1 MRWVEE
7 VSTIAARRV
16 SPNVSWA
23 SAGIDSLTFKVSAL
37 PGWVVYVRA
46 AVLKV
51 YHSSVEIAAVVTCGA
66 LVLLLL
72 WLACFADIGVPDDCE
87 SHAEDRNSHTPGIKH
102 VSESFFTM
110 VSLPRCSRKPPPLHP
125 LSRCVFGL
133 PFVLSSQRARQVAVD
148 PDTGR
153 PLKGA
158 LRQVRL
164 PSGPI
169 TEMAASAERR
179 REDRLLEKRVLQ
191 RYGKELLYLRL
202 GCLLTHAPFCPAQS
216 VRMRYLRAMQCK

>member
-51 YHSSVEIAAVVTCGA
+51 YDSSVEIAAVVTCGA
-66 LVLLLL
+66 LALLSLLTRVLFLG
-72 WLACFADIGVPDDCE
+72 GVPDGYD
-87 SHAEDRNSHTPGIKH
+87 SHVEDRNSHTPGTKH

-110 VSLPRCSRKPPPLHP
+110 VS
-125 LSRCVFGL
+125 
-133 PFVLSSQRARQVAVD
+133 
-148 PDTGR
+148 
-153 PLKGA
+153 
-158 LRQVRL
+158 
-164 PSGPI
+164 
-169 TEMAASAERR
+169 
-179 REDRLLEKRVLQ
+179 
-191 RYGKELLYLRL
+191 
-202 GCLLTHAPFCPAQS
+202 
-216 VRMRYLRAMQCK
+216 